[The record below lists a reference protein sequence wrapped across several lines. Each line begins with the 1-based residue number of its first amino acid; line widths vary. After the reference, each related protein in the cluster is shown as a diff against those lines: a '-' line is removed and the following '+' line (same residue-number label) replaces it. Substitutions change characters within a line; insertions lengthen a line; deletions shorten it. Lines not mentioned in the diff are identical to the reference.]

1 MHGGSHLRALTDLP
15 LTSVA
20 VLRRILTLV
29 LGAPLLSIVVLAMQA
44 MPARALTFAPCSSST
59 PTGLTCATL
68 TVPLARNGATPGTVA
83 LSIERLQAGAVPT
96 HSAVVG
102 LAGGPGQAALPLA
115 AGMAKEMAPALGARD
130 LLVFD
135 QRGTGSSGPLACP
148 ALESSSE
155 VFGALGQAFER
166 CALQIGAA
174 RGAYTTQESVAD
186 IEAIRQAAGYEKL
199 VLFGVSYGTKVAL
212 EYAERYPHNVEA
224 LVLDSV
230 VPPER
235 DDPFSVGMFQAMKPV
250 FEDLCAARACAGIT
264 SSPLGDIARLAT
276 ALQKHALNGY
286 VYDGSGHRHRSTLS
300 NLDLLNLI
308 GAGDLNP
315 ALRALLPASVQSAL
329 RGDPAPLL
337 RLNLLSEG
345 LIPNLPGN
353 LLARAGDEQSARI
366 ARLAGAS
373 HEQSTPHTRPA
384 SASHEQSTPHTPL
397 ASARRL
403 PGTPL
408 SSSDG
413 IDEALFVDTTC
424 EEAPFPWQRS
434 APANIRL
441 AEALGALHALPQSAF
456 YPFDASVAWADS
468 VLPGCAQWPTV
479 APPPPAIAP
488 LPSVPTLILSGTQD
502 LRTPTSGAQAVAA
515 RIPGAQLLVVPYTGH
530 SVLGTDFSGC
540 AQAAVTA
547 FFSGDGVQPCAATQN
562 PFPPTPIT
570 PTKLAFVKAV
580 GGVPGRAG
588 STLAVVLDTI
598 VDLER
603 QVIGAT
609 LQADQ
614 ELPSG
619 SSFGGLHGGFARI
632 TSSALQLRGLSFV
645 SGVWL
650 SGNFPV
656 KDGHLLATNLYVEGP
671 QAARGT
677 IRIGAS
683 AHVSGTLGGRHFDVD
698 LAKVK
703 LARAGTSEARTS
715 WPTMSLRFP
724 APALARTP

>member
-1 MHGGSHLRALTDLP
+1 VHSRSHLRTLTDLP

-20 VLRRILTLV
+20 VLRRISTLA
-29 LGAPLLSIVVLAMQA
+29 LSAPLLSIAIAATQA
-44 MPARALTFAPCSSST
+44 TPAQALTFTPCSGAT
-59 PTGLTCATL
+59 AAGFTCATL
-68 TVPLARNGATPGTVA
+68 TVPLARNGTAAGTVG
-83 LSIERLQAGAVPT
+83 LNVERLQAGAVPT
-96 HSAVVG
+96 HTAVIG

-115 AGMAKEMAPALGARD
+115 AGMAKEMAPALGSRD

-148 ALESSSE
+148 ALESSAE
-155 VFGALGQAFER
+155 VFGAIGQAFER

-174 RGAYTTQESVAD
+174 RGSYTTQESVAD

-212 EYAERYPHNVEA
+212 EYAERYPQNVES

-250 FEDLCAARACAGIT
+250 FEELCSAHVCAGVT
-264 SSPLGDIARLAT
+264 SNPLGDVARLAA
-276 ALQKHALNGY
+276 ALQRHALNGY
-286 VYDGSGHRHRSTLS
+286 VYDGSGHRHRSSMS
-300 NLDLLNLI
+300 NVDLLNLI

-315 ALRALLPASVQSAL
+315 ALRALLPSSVQSAL
-329 RGDPAPLL
+329 HGDPAPLL

-345 LIPNLPGN
+345 LIPNLPG
-353 LLARAGDEQSARI
+353 
-366 ARLAGAS
+366 
-373 HEQSTPHTRPA
+373 
-384 SASHEQSTPHTPL
+384 TPL
-397 ASARRL
+397 ASTSRKQSMQATATLVSANRL

-408 SSSDG
+408 ASSDG

-424 EEAPFPWQRS
+424 EEEPFPWQRS
-434 APANIRL
+434 APAGTRVT
-441 AEALGALHALPQSAF
+441 EALNTLHTLPQSDY

-468 VLPGCAQWPTV
+468 VLPGCAQWPNV
-479 APPPPAIAP
+479 APAPPAIAP
-488 LPSVPTLILSGTQD
+488 LPSVPTLILSGAQD
-502 LRTPTSGAQAVAA
+502 LRTPTAGAQAIAA
-515 RIPGAQLLVVPYTGH
+515 RIPGSHLVVVPYTGH

-540 AQAAVTA
+540 SQAAVTA
-547 FFSGDGVQPCAATQN
+547 LFSGGVVQPCTIAQD

-570 PTKLAFVKAV
+570 PRKLSLVKAV

-588 STLAVVLDTI
+588 STLAVALDTI
-598 VDLER
+598 VDLEQ
-603 QVIGAT
+603 QVVGAT

-619 SSFGGLHGGFARI
+619 SSFGGLRGGFAQI

-645 SGVWL
+645 GGVQL
-650 SGNFPV
+650 TGSFPI
-656 KDGHLLATNLYVEGP
+656 KDGHLLATNLRVEGS

-683 AHVSGTLGGRHFDVD
+683 AHVSGTLGGRRFDVD
-698 LAKVK
+698 LSKVK
-703 LARAGTSEARTS
+703 LARASRADSAQTS
-715 WPTMSLRFP
+715 WPAMNLSFP
-724 APALARTP
+724 APALAHTR

>member
-1 MHGGSHLRALTDLP
+1 
-15 LTSVA
+15 

-29 LGAPLLSIVVLAMQA
+29 LSTPLLSIIVAATQA
-44 MPARALTFAPCSSST
+44 TPAQALTFTPCSTST
-59 PTGLTCATL
+59 AAGFSCATL
-68 TVPLARNGATPGTVA
+68 TVPLSRNGATPGTVG
-83 LSIERLQAGAVPT
+83 LNIERLQAASVPT
-96 HSAVVG
+96 HTAVIG

-115 AGMAKEMAPALGARD
+115 AGMAKEMAPALSSRD

-135 QRGTGSSGPLACP
+135 QRGTGSSGPLACT
-148 ALESSSE
+148 ALESSAE
-155 VFGALGQAFER
+155 VFGAIGQAFER
-166 CALQIGAA
+166 CALQIGAS
-174 RGAYTTQESVAD
+174 RGSYTTQESVAD

-212 EYAERYPHNVEA
+212 EYAERYPQNVEG

-235 DDPFSVGMFQAMKPV
+235 NDPFSVEMFQAMKPV
-250 FEDLCAARACAGIT
+250 FEELCSAHACAGIT
-264 SSPLGDIARLAT
+264 SSPLGDIARLAAT
-276 ALQKHALNGY
+276 LQKHALNGY
-286 VYDGSGHRHRSTLS
+286 IYDGSGHRHRSSMS
-300 NLDLLNLI
+300 NVDLLNLI

-329 RGDPAPLL
+329 HGDPAPLL

-345 LIPNLPGN
+345 LIPNLPG
-353 LLARAGDEQSARI
+353 
-366 ARLAGAS
+366 
-373 HEQSTPHTRPA
+373 
-384 SASHEQSTPHTPL
+384 TPL
-397 ASARRL
+397 A
-403 PGTPL
+403 
-408 SSSDG
+408 SSDG
-413 IDEALFVDTTC
+413 IDEALFLDTTC
-424 EEAPFPWQRS
+424 EEEPFPWQRS
-434 APANIRL
+434 APASARL
-441 AEALGALHALPQSAF
+441 AEALNALHTVPQSDF

-468 VLPGCAQWPTV
+468 VLPGCAQWPNV
-479 APPPPAIAP
+479 APPPPTIAP
-488 LPSVPTLILSGTQD
+488 LPSVPTLILSGAQD
-502 LRTPTSGAQAVAA
+502 LRTPTSGAQAIAA
-515 RIPGAQLLVVPYTGH
+515 RIPGAQLVTVPYTGH

-540 AQAAVTA
+540 SQAAVTA
-547 FFSGDGVQPCAATQN
+547 FFSGGVPQPCSATQN

-570 PTKLAFVKAV
+570 PTKLTLVKAV

-609 LQADQ
+609 LQADE

-632 TSSALQLRGLSFV
+632 TSSALQLHGLSFV
-645 SGVWL
+645 NGVQL

-656 KDGHLLATNLYVEGP
+656 KDGHLLAANLRIEGS

-683 AHVSGTLGGRHFDVD
+683 AHVSGTLGGRRFDVD

-703 LARAGTSEARTS
+703 LARADTGDAQTS
-715 WPTMSLRFP
+715 WPTMSLSFP
-724 APALARTP
+724 TPALARTP

>member
-1 MHGGSHLRALTDLP
+1 MHSGSHLRALTDLP

-20 VLRRILTLV
+20 VLRRTLTLV
-29 LGAPLLSIVVLAMQA
+29 LGAPLLSIALAATQA
-44 MPARALTFAPCSSST
+44 TPAQALTFTPCSTST
-59 PTGLTCATL
+59 AAGLTCATL
-68 TVPLARNGATPGTVA
+68 SVPLARNGAAPGTVG
-83 LSIERLQAGAVPT
+83 LSVERLQAGAAPSRT
-96 HSAVVG
+96 AVIG

-115 AGMAKEMAPALGARD
+115 QGMAKEIAPALGSRD

-135 QRGTGSSGPLACP
+135 QRGTGSSSPLACP
-148 ALESSSE
+148 ALESSAE
-155 VFGALGQAFER
+155 VFGAIGQAFER
-166 CALQIGAA
+166 CALQIGTA
-174 RGAYTTQESVAD
+174 RGSYTTQESVAD

-212 EYAERYPHNVEA
+212 EYAERYPQKVEA

-250 FEDLCAARACAGIT
+250 FEELCTDRACEGIT
-264 SSPLGDIARLAT
+264 SNPLGDVARLAT

-286 VYDGSGHRHRSTLS
+286 VYDGSGHRHRATLS
-300 NLDLLNLI
+300 NVDLLNLI

-329 RGDPAPLL
+329 HGDPAPLL

-345 LIPNLPGN
+345 LIPNVPGN
-353 LLARAGDEQSARI
+353 PLV
-366 ARLAGAS
+366 
-373 HEQSTPHTRPA
+373 
-384 SASHEQSTPHTPL
+384 SASRKQKAQAANL
-397 ASARRL
+397 ASANHP

-408 SSSDG
+408 ASSDG

-424 EEAPFPWQRS
+424 EEEPFPWQRS
-434 APANIRL
+434 APASMRL
-441 AEALGALHALPQSAF
+441 AEALNALHALPGSDF

-468 VLPGCAQWPTV
+468 VLPGCAQWPNV
-479 APPPPAIAP
+479 AAAPPAIAP
-488 LPSVPTLILSGTQD
+488 LPSVPTLILSGAQD
-502 LRTPTSGAQAVAA
+502 LRTPTAGAQAVAA
-515 RIPGAQLLVVPYTGH
+515 RIPGAQLVVVPYTGH

-540 AQAAVTA
+540 SQAAVTA
-547 FFSGDGVQPCAATQN
+547 FFSGGVVQPCPTTQN

-570 PTKLAFVKAV
+570 PTKLSLVKAV

-598 VDLER
+598 LDLER
-603 QVIGAT
+603 QVVGAT

-619 SSFGGLHGGFARI
+619 SSFGGLRGGFARI
-632 TSSALQLRGLSFV
+632 TSSALQLHALSFV
-645 SGVWL
+645 SGVQL
-650 SGNFPV
+650 SGSFPI
-656 KDGHLLATNLYVEGP
+656 KDGHLLAANLRIEGS
-671 QAARGT
+671 QAAGGT

-683 AHVSGTLGGRHFDVD
+683 AHVSGTLGGRRFDVD

-703 LARAGTSEARTS
+703 LASANSPHTS
-715 WPTMSLRFP
+715 WPTLNVRFRR
-724 APALARTP
+724 PALAQIP